1 MMSSNLGEP
10 CAPPSTAGGHDDLSA
25 PVMTAG
31 QPVLDDQGRFADL
44 IVPQSRSSLFVLPV
58 GKADTAATP
67 GDRIG
72 SERSALRM
80 DDIRQNF
87 DTIIFDLPALSAS
100 PDARA
105 IAPFLDG
112 IVLVATYGRTS
123 AGALSHAAMSLRAI
137 RANPLGVVVNRM
149 GARDRKTWIE

>member
-1 MMSSNLGEP
+1 M
-10 CAPPSTAGGHDDLSA
+10 
-25 PVMTAG
+25 
-31 QPVLDDQGRFADL
+31 LDDRGRLGDL
-44 IVPQSRSSLFVLPV
+44 LVPQTRSGLFVLPI
-58 GKADTAATP
+58 GKADSAATP

-72 SERSALRM
+72 SERSSLRI
-80 DDIRQNF
+80 DEIRQNF
-87 DTIIFDLPALSAS
+87 DTIIFDLPALSSS

-112 IVLVATYGRTS
+112 VVLVATCGRTS

-149 GARDRKTWIE
+149 GVRERKMWIE